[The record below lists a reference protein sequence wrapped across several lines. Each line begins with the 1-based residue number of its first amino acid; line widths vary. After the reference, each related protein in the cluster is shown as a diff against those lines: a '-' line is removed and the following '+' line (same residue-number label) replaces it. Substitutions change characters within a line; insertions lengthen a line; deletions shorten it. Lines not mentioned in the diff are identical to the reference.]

1 VKFPRPI
8 AHPALLTADLRII
21 MTSQPQFE
29 SGAFVEMTSSGD
41 PVPGVRVIGRDGSV
55 LTLSLALDFVP
66 PPGSFV
72 TVRWPGGERGRYAQ
86 DAVVVKI
93 DENRIDLKLTG
104 DTRVEQQ
111 RNFVR
116 GGGGEEA
123 LMRRDGQ
130 PDAAG
135 WIRDISEQSVR
146 AHFTD
151 VQLNDGD
158 EFTLRVMLETDVI
171 ELSGTIAKTASLR
184 QTVPQDEGATSVE
197 IVAVLNT
204 DELQAKA
211 IRRYVLKWQL
221 LARARGNV

>member
-1 VKFPRPI
+1 
-8 AHPALLTADLRII
+8 
-21 MTSQPQFE
+21 MTSHPQFE

-41 PVPGVRVIGRDGSV
+41 PVPGVRVIGTEGSV

-66 PPGSFV
+66 PAGTSV

-86 DAVVVKI
+86 DAVVVKV
-93 DENRIDLKLTG
+93 DENRVDLKLTG

-123 LMRRDGQ
+123 LIRREGK
-130 PDAAG
+130 PDAMG

-151 VQLNDGD
+151 VELNDGD
-158 EFTLRVMLETDVI
+158 EFTLSVMLETDVI
-171 ELSGTIAKTASLR
+171 ELSGTISKTASLR
-184 QTVPQDEGATSVE
+184 QTVPHNEGATSVE

-211 IRRYVLKWQL
+211 IRRYVLRWQL
-221 LARARGNV
+221 LTRVRGNV